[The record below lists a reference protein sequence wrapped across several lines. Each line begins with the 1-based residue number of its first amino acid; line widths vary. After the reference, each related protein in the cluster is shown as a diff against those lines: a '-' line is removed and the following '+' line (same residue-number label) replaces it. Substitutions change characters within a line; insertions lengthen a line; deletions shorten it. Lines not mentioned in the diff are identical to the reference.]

1 MKIGNKNFDTK
12 NNIYIMGI
20 LNITPDSFSDGGKF
34 THLDHALFHAET
46 MIGEGVD
53 ILDIGGES
61 TRPGYTQISVAEEIE
76 RVAPIIEKIK
86 NNFDIPISLDS
97 YKSEVVKANLSY
109 IDMVNDIWGL
119 KYDNQMAKTIAQAN
133 LPCCLMHN
141 RLSNEYINFWDDF
154 ITDMKGSLV
163 LAKDAGI
170 PSENII
176 LDGGVGFQKTYE
188 QNLSV
193 IKNTDLLCT
202 LGFPVMIATSKKSV
216 IGLTLDKPTDER
228 LYGTIAT
235 TVIGAMKGASFMRVH
250 DVGANRDAIK
260 MTKSI
265 LEEAKWIQSK

>member
-1 MKIGNKNFDTK
+1 MKIGNKIFDTK

-34 THLDHALFHAET
+34 THQDDALFHVET
-46 MIGEGVD
+46 MIAEGVD

-61 TRPGYTQISVAEEIE
+61 TRPGHAQISAAEEIE

-86 NNFDIPISLDS
+86 INFDIPISLDS
-97 YKSEVVKANLSY
+97 YKSEVVKENLSH

-119 KYDNQMAKTIAQAN
+119 KYDDRMAKIIAEAN

-141 RLSNEYINFWDDF
+141 RLSNEYTNFWDDF
-154 ITDMKGSLV
+154 ITDMKGSLS
-163 LAKDAGI
+163 LAMDAGI

-193 IKNTDLLCT
+193 INNTDLLCK

-216 IGLTLDKPTDER
+216 IGLTLDKSTDER

-235 TVIGAMKGASFMRVH
+235 TVIGAMKGASFIRVH

-265 LEEAKWIQSK
+265 MEGEKWIQSK